1 MAREGSEILRS
12 SYVYSALLLSKEISL
27 YSLDNYLC
35 EPIVLHHWNKCMWFF
50 SAEVRTQIGR
60 PLKQWG
66 KNPLFPEEY
75 YCLKGRHGYS
85 PTGALRFVLHSSQTV
100 SSFQG
105 LLHMLVWWLLK
116 AFCMIRMLPRVY
128 IEKGKERLVNWS
140 EGWAKNLRPPHP
152 KGGRKIMRAG
162 CISCPR

>member
-1 MAREGSEILRS
+1 MAREGSEILRFI
-12 SYVYSALLLSKEISL
+12 YVYSALLLSKEIPL

-60 PLKQWG
+60 PLKQWE

-85 PTGALRFVLHSSQTV
+85 PTGALCFVLHSSQTV
-100 SSFQG
+100 SSVEG
-105 LLHMLVWWLLK
+105 LLHMHV
-116 AFCMIRMLPRVY
+116 
-128 IEKGKERLVNWS
+128 
-140 EGWAKNLRPPHP
+140 
-152 KGGRKIMRAG
+152 
-162 CISCPR
+162 